1 MQVQDVQTQ
10 RSLAVIYT
18 KQTNNWDLWDK
29 NFARPIFFLRTI
41 HRTPLFFFDYL
52 FMWASTDFIFFFGLK
67 EYFVNLNIHLFH
79 SFFTIS
85 LHMYMYVGK
94 DFS

>member
-18 KQTNNWDLWDK
+18 KQTNNWDLWEK
-29 NFARPIFFLRTI
+29 FCKTHIFFKDHSSGTSFFLC
-41 HRTPLFFFDYL
+41 LFVYVSIYWL
-52 FMWASTDFIFFFGLK
+52 HFFFGLN